1 MDIALIDADSIY
13 FRAAYAN
20 TKPYEIRSMIDYTM
34 KEIEGACFMPATMRV
49 AVKGRGNFRKDL
61 YPKYKANRPELKP
74 EIKKALNIGHKYMI
88 EKYDAVMAD
97 NMEAD
102 DLVCIWAH
110 EAREMEMQYVI
121 VGIDK
126 DLKQIPGNHYN
137 FGKKVHDFVDDDTA
151 HYNLM
156 LQCLTGDGSD
166 NIPGIKGIGP
176 KKGEVLLRG
185 VACRSMWSRVR
196 RAWREHGAGDPKLSR
211 RLLEMLTSWEE
222 FNDITSYLS
231 DQTTECKQ
239 DVRKEGEDHV
249 QDEGLPELSGGDEG
263 RDTGRD
269 MALRNGAGDLPSD
282 SGGVEQGIGP
292 RQPDQTTP

>member
-1 MDIALIDADSIY
+1 MHVALIDADSIY

-20 TKPYEIRSMIDYTM
+20 TKNNEIRKMIDFTM
-34 KEIEGACFMPATMRV
+34 KEIEGECLMPDVTKV
-49 AVKGRGNFRKDL
+49 AVKGKGNFRKDL

-74 EIKKALNIGHKYMI
+74 EIKKALTYGHQYMVDKYG
-88 EKYDAVMAD
+88 AVMAND
-97 NMEAD
+97 MEAD
-102 DLVCIWAH
+102 DLVAIWAH
-110 EAREMEMQYVI
+110 EARDEEMQYVI

-156 LQCLTGDGSD
+156 LQCLTGDTSD

-185 VACRSMWSRVR
+185 VASRSMWSRVR
-196 RAWREHGAGDPKLSR
+196 RAWREHGAGDPVLSR

-222 FNDITSYLS
+222 FEDVKSQVQREATKRQRNDGAQQNIQDRSVLS
-231 DQTTECKQ
+231 
-239 DVRKEGEDHV
+239 V
-249 QDEGLPELSGGDEG
+249 PERAEG
-263 RDTGRD
+263 RADGDRV
-269 MALRNGAGDLPSD
+269 ALRDGTGDLPSD
-282 SGGVEQGIGP
+282 SGTVQQGS
-292 RQPDQTTP
+292 